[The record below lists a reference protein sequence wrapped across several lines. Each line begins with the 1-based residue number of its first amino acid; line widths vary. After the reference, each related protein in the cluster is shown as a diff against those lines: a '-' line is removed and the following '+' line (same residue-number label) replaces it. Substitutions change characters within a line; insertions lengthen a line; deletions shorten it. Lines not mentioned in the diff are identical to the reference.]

1 MSGDSLTL
9 RDATEADADAMARVK
24 VDTWRTAYRGIIAAD
39 FLDSLSY
46 SEAAERFRNSMSL
59 SAGEEHFIV
68 AVDAGRVIGFAIFG
82 RERAVAALDRGEVY
96 AVYVRSEYHGQ
107 GIGLALMRTAAARLL
122 EQGIRSLI
130 VWTLEQG
137 RSRQFYEHLGGRLCG
152 SKIAHIGGVGYT
164 HVAYCWSDIR
174 QLAEM

>member
-1 MSGDSLTL
+1 MIASDSLTI

-46 SEAAERFRNSMSL
+46 AEAGERFRNSMILASD
-59 SAGEEHFIV
+59 EEHFLV
-68 AVDAGRVIGFAIFG
+68 AVNAGKVVGFAIFG
-82 RERAVAALDRGEVY
+82 RERAVAAQDRGEVY
-96 AVYVRSEYHGQ
+96 AIYMRQECQGK
-107 GIGLALMRTAAARLL
+107 GIGRLLLRTAVSRMAML
-122 EQGIRSLI
+122 GIRSLT

-137 RSRQFYEHLGGRLCG
+137 RSRQFYEHLGGRLCS
-152 SKIAHIGGVGYT
+152 SKIAHIGGVGYV

-174 QLAEM
+174 LCF